1 MNYHQIIFIIHT
13 FFVGPLLMYSGYIG
27 AGLSNDKKNKYLF
40 NFLFIIGL
48 VVSLYHGSKLLG
60 FKFEKSISSNK

>member
-13 FFVGPLLMYSGYIG
+13 FFVGPLLMYSGYVG
-27 AGLSNDKKNKYLF
+27 GLSKDKKDKYLF
-40 NFLFIIGL
+40 NSLFIIGL

-60 FKFEKSISSNK
+60 FKFEKSN